1 MADWNVAGTTATLV
15 FERAPRL
22 DRPLVVADAVFAP
35 SLTILAV
42 ELTLPKVMASRDATC
57 SLSAGVLTKGAV
69 LHQQLHRHRNLLAS
83 PPTPLLTSE
92 ALRRC
97 PDVPGFSL
105 LVEEGER
112 DDPKAA
118 RSGSYRA

>member
-1 MADWNVAGTTATLV
+1 MADTTATLV

-35 SLTILAV
+35 YLTILAV

-57 SLSAGVLTKGAV
+57 SLSAGVVTKGVV
-69 LHQQLHRHRNLLAS
+69 LHQQLHRHRNFLAS
-83 PPTPLLTSE
+83 PPTPLPTRE

-97 PDVPGFSL
+97 PHVAGFSL

-112 DDPKAA
+112 DDPKAG